1 MAGYLF
7 LSLED
12 NDDVIDI
19 GNHDFG
25 TVLLHALL
33 SNSVCWGSPIVFLQ
47 IIAVSYATLA
57 T

>member
-12 NDDVIDI
+12 NDDFRDI

-33 SNSVCWGSPIVFLQ
+33 SNSVCWGSPIIVFLQ
-47 IIAVSYATLA
+47 IIAVSYAT
-57 T
+57 